1 MVSFYRIRVLVPLF
15 LFAQIL
21 FILFPAFPSYAQHPV
36 LFTPEEAAEL
46 QLSEAEWAM
55 PVNST
60 RGFDPGPF
68 IDLKAPPVDDPED
81 PTVKT
86 ISPMNLLI
94 VFRENSAPVDMSSL
108 EIFARK
114 GFLKKNV
121 TARFRQYIRGTMLKV
136 SGLAVPEGKF
146 KIQLTI
152 ADIEG
157 NQTSTAYRLQVGE

>member
-1 MVSFYRIRVLVPLF
+1 
-15 LFAQIL
+15 
-21 FILFPAFPSYAQHPV
+21 
-36 LFTPEEAAEL
+36 
-46 QLSEAEWAM
+46 
-55 PVNST
+55 
-60 RGFDPGPF
+60 
-68 IDLKAPPVDDPED
+68 
-81 PTVKT
+81 
-86 ISPMNLLI
+86 
-94 VFRENSAPVDMSSL
+94 MSSL

-157 NQTSTAYRLQVGE
+157 NLTSTAYRLQVGE

>member
-68 IDLKAPPVDDPED
+68 IDLKAPPIEDPDDPL
-81 PTVKT
+81 VKT
-86 ISPMNLLI
+86 VSPMNLLI
-94 VFRENSAPVDMSSL
+94 VFREKTAP
-108 EIFARK
+108 RW
-114 GFLKKNV
+114 
-121 TARFRQYIRGTMLKV
+121 T
-136 SGLAVPEGKF
+136 
-146 KIQLTI
+146 
-152 ADIEG
+152 
-157 NQTSTAYRLQVGE
+157 